1 MRQVAIYP
9 GEDGYWVAECPNLPG
24 CISQGTTREEAIA
37 NIREAIRLYIAT
49 LEEDKLPVPEERFE
63 TLVL

>member
-1 MRQVAIYP
+1 VWRRLAASRSPRI
-9 GEDGYWVAECPNLPG
+9 WCH
-24 CISQGTTREEAIA
+24 EEAIA

-49 LEEDKLPVPEERFE
+49 LEEDELPVPEERFE